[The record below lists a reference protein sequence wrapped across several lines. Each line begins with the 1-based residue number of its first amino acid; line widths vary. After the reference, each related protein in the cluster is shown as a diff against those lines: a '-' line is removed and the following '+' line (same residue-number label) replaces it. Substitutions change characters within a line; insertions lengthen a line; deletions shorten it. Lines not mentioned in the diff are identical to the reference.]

1 MIEIFCSTSFSKAR
15 SASIHFLS
23 SVVFPSVLFV
33 SLDSFSLPK
42 EVSRNDAA
50 IELYNRGT
58 RIMGKSPHQAISLF
72 EAAIERDP
80 DLFQAH
86 VNLGTVLKK
95 QGRSLEAK
103 KAYESALFI
112 APYDDIGLNQ
122 LGSLLVS
129 MGKYQDAVRK
139 TEVCV
144 QKNLPICLELHGHAL
159 DKAGLH
165 AKSYEIYTRLAKMFP
180 LRSEIHQSRCSTAVR
195 AGRNDLFEI
204 ALDDWERLLP
214 NDPLLKKL
222 AGD

>member
-1 MIEIFCSTSFSKAR
+1 MKSNAVKLAIGAALCGF
-15 SASIHFLS
+15 
-23 SVVFPSVLFV
+23 VVLF
-33 SLDSFSLPK
+33 SATSHSFTND
-42 EVSRNDAA
+42 EGRNIAA

-58 RIMGKSPHQAISLF
+58 RIMGKSPHQAILLF

-80 DLFQAH
+80 NLYQAH
-86 VNLGTVLKK
+86 INLGTVLKI
-95 QGRSLEAK
+95 QGKFFKAK
-103 KAYESALFI
+103 KAFESGLRI
-112 APYDDIGLNQ
+112 EPHDDIGLNQ
-122 LGSLLVS
+122 LGSVLVS

-139 TEVCV
+139 TEVCA

-195 AGRNDLFEI
+195 AGRDDLFDL